1 MLVAIFLFRAV
12 LQARL
17 QAGVPEKQKTTT
29 FPVER
34 AGAFPSWDMVPIN
47 SAAVLLC
54 KDTAKVISVY
64 KLSEIILLM
73 IFCEVFNF

>member
-17 QAGVPEKQKTTT
+17 KAGVPEKQKTRKAFT
-29 FPVER
+29 VEE
-34 AGAFPSWDMVPIN
+34 AVAFPYWDMVPIN
-47 SAAVLLC
+47 STAVLLC
-54 KDTAKVISVY
+54 KDTAKVITVY
-64 KLSEIILLM
+64 KLSVLLM